1 MAKIRAITASG
12 GSSENIAEY
21 LVTSASPLSKTISK
35 NTHAIFVINCRAANW
50 GSISIAG
57 TSVSP
62 TAFTALGNGYGGYGL
77 SMYETDLS
85 ANDVVT
91 MTPTN
96 VNMSGAMY
104 IDE

>member
-1 MAKIRAITASG
+1 MAKIRATTASG
-12 GSSENIAEY
+12 GSSESIAEY
-21 LVTSASPLSKTISK
+21 LATSASPLSKIISK
-35 NTHAIFVINCRAANW
+35 NTHAIFVINCRAATW

-62 TAFTALGNGYGGYGL
+62 TAFTALGSGYNNYGL
-77 SMYETDLS
+77 NMYETDLS

-96 VNMSGAMY
+96 ANMSGAMY